1 MLSTMISEMVD
12 ATAADQIAA
21 IGVRVLA
28 GQPITLEEA
37 LYLFS
42 LEESSSVY
50 FLLSWANRVRE
61 QFMGNRVH
69 LCSIVNVKSGGCA
82 EDCKFCAQS
91 GHYETAAPRYGLV
104 DPNSISKA
112 AEEAER
118 NGVGALGLVAAW
130 KGLDEG
136 PILDEICA
144 RFRELRDSGRTRPDA
159 SLGIIRNQRVAE
171 RLKEAGVECYNHNLE
186 TSCRFFPEI
195 CTTHTFDDRVR
206 TIRHLKNVGIK
217 ICSGGIIGM
226 GETRRDRCDLAFAL
240 RDLDVDVVPVNFLNP
255 IPGTPFGHRE
265 KVTPLEALKTVAC
278 FRMILPRTRIL
289 MAGGRE
295 VTLRGLQS
303 LVFMAGASGMM
314 VGNYLTTLNR
324 PVEQDLEMIRDLG
337 LEIE

>member
-1 MLSTMISEMVD
+1 MIPEVVD
-12 ATAADQIAA
+12 ANGTDQIAA
-21 IGVRVLA
+21 IAIRVMA
-28 GQPITLEEA
+28 GQPITPEEA
-37 LYLFS
+37 LYLFD
-42 LEESSSVY
+42 LESPSSIY

-61 QFMGNRVH
+61 QYMGNRVH

-91 GHYETAAPRYGLV
+91 GHYDTAAPRYGLV
-104 DPNSISKA
+104 DPRSVSKA

-159 SLGIIRNQRVAE
+159 SLGIIRNQRVAD
-171 RLKEAGVECYNHNLE
+171 RLREAGVECYNHNLE
-186 TSCRFFPEI
+186 TSPRFFPEI
-195 CTTHTFDDRVR
+195 CTTHSFDDRVR
-206 TIRHLKNVGIK
+206 TIRHLKNAGIK

-226 GETRRDRCDLAFAL
+226 GETRQDRCDLAFAL
-240 RDLDVDVVPVNFLNP
+240 RELDVDVVPVNFLNP
-255 IPGTPFGHRE
+255 IAGTPLGTRE

-278 FRMILPRTRIL
+278 FRMILPQKRIL
-289 MAGGRE
+289 IAGGRE
-295 VTLRGLQS
+295 VCLREMQS
-303 LVFMAGASGMM
+303 LVFVAGASGMM

-324 PVEQDLEMIRDLG
+324 PVEQDLQMIRDLG